1 MGVPRVET
9 RRMISRGVGD
19 RTVPPRSSNR
29 SPQGSATVPSTI
41 RRSRTPSSTRAFLRG
56 RSMLW
61 IIFAIQLIGAPANSD
76 KTGDIEVEIKVP
88 SEAKVG
94 SSVELGCEWRLFGR
108 SGLYSVK
115 WYKDDHEF
123 FRYVP
128 EYNPRIQTFPQ
139 PGVNIDKWKNEKS
152 IRLRD
157 LGVTSS
163 GQYKCE
169 VSTEAPS
176 FATTYRTANLTVIA
190 LPERG
195 PEITGLSSSHYAVGE
210 NVTANCTVWPS
221 VPKAALRWVINDCER
236 EDDPIPGTWKLKP
249 RGNTHQPRATR
260 GTRAGVLGGRQRGY
274 DGPRQMHSTDRL
286 ERPRNR
292 EICADR
298 ARQQPTIERW
308 GHSQQRARDAS
319 AVHRSFLASFASDP
333 DDIRDVTRTRACVA
347 ERFPPRNFLVT
358 SDGCS
363 RLNSRIPLNV
373 IRRQKGLS
381 KSSMGLETLDE
392 HSR

>member
-61 IIFAIQLIGAPANSD
+61 IVFAIQLIGAPANSD

-139 PGVNIDKWKNEKS
+139 PGVNIDKKWKNEKS

-210 NVTANCTVWPS
+210 DVTANCTVWPS
-221 VPKAALRWVINDCER
+221 VPKAALRWVINGK
-236 EDDPIPGTWKLKP
+236 PIASEKTIQYPE
-249 RGNTHQPRATR
+249 RGNSSLAATPTSLGLRVELEPGYLGDVNGATTVLVKCIAQIGSNALETEKSVPIARVNNQRLSAGDTRSRGHGTHRP
-260 GTRAGVLGGRQRGY
+260 
-274 DGPRQMHSTDRL
+274 STDRFWL
-286 ERPRNR
+286 LSLL
-292 EICADR
+292 IL
-298 ARQQPTIERW
+298 TI
-308 GHSQQRARDAS
+308 
-319 AVHRSFLASFASDP
+319 LA
-333 DDIRDVTRTRACVA
+333 T
-347 ERFPPRNFLVT
+347 
-358 SDGCS
+358 
-363 RLNSRIPLNV
+363 
-373 IRRQKGLS
+373 
-381 KSSMGLETLDE
+381 
-392 HSR
+392 